1 MENPAKD
8 VSLYIPVISKNITEV
23 YVKQQFLEKK
33 IGCVKNVDFV
43 FNMKKNR
50 REAFVHFKTWF
61 DNKNAKD
68 LLFDIKDENT
78 KTQFI
83 YYNNKFWPLLL
94 NKSSRESKNVDY
106 LVEKKEVEKSL
117 KVMNHDEKD
126 EKDVLKEKLKES
138 KKMET
143 KKPEKDVQV
152 ETDLKIEQSV
162 KKVKSD
168 NKM

>member
-1 MENPAKD
+1 MANPVKE

-126 EKDVLKEKLKES
+126 VLKEKLKES